1 MMMVG
6 AMGGKSRAPWMGFT
20 REAASS
26 TRRFLVKNPEGY
38 SLRLDILDT
47 ILIKS
52 VCISLDGILKAL
64 GGKRRR
70 SRRDIV

>member
-1 MMMVG
+1 M
-6 AMGGKSRAPWMGFT
+6 
-20 REAASS
+20 
-26 TRRFLVKNPEGY
+26 RRPQHGVFWVINPEGY
-38 SLRLDILDT
+38 SPRLDILDT

-70 SRRDIV
+70 SRREIV